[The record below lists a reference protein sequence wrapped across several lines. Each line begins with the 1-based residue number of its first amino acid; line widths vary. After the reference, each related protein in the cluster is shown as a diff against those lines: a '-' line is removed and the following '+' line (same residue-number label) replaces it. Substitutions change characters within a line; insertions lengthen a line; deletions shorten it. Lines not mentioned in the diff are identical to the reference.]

1 MANMATRIS
10 IYADDKASASFR
22 RVGGEADSLAKKID
36 ALNALGP
43 GLRNVFAGLGVSVGF
58 GQAIRQ
64 AAAFETALVSM
75 RRVTSRSA
83 SELKADIAG
92 LGPELGSQTQLM
104 QGLYTVYS
112 SGVTEA
118 AKAVDLLSTAS
129 KASKVSGVSQAQAV
143 DALTSLMTGYTG
155 ELNRAAEASDLLF
168 AIEKQGKTT
177 VGEVIPVIGELA
189 SVSKQA
195 NISADEM
202 GAQFSALTL
211 TSGGTAKAAT
221 QYKAAVMEL
230 LRPNEKLAGLI
241 GRLGYESGTAMVKQ
255 NGLARTWRM
264 LDAAARQSGSSLAQ
278 FLSSEESLVGLA
290 PQLETAFA
298 QHAANLDAMNKKTGE
313 TDASFARWKETLN
326 GLKDTTANMLDNLG
340 TQGGNLFAPAAAEGL
355 RQLNDVLKL
364 LSDNFDTVAAGT
376 VVLGSGLTGMTAAKR
391 LAANET
397 ARYAAETIK
406 LEAAQLRGKVTLLGS
421 AQAVAMKAQS
431 DTEAALAAR
440 NAARAE
446 LERFEAERRSAL
458 AVQNGTDNAII
469 RAAQDRQQLAL
480 KQQLT
485 AAETIYQQKLKAL
498 PTALGSFS
506 SSLAGVGRMVKTAG
520 SALLGAFGGPVGLAV
535 TALTAG
541 LGYLATRESEA
552 EVFAR
557 THADALMLVSDN
569 AGTAADALESYREK
583 LKQMDATQLA
593 FEQKQL
599 AESFKKQTA
608 GGLSNDSVYKGILDE
623 MLPSW
628 YNVFDSVPDG
638 FEEKLRKIIFPLSD
652 TAIAS
657 TSSEQMKQIKK
668 DLMDLAVQYD
678 KTGEASKAI
687 EKVVDPVIALK
698 VQQEAVTAQAGQM
711 ASGIQNVGDSA
722 REAASG
728 VNSLVVELNKIDPKR
743 FETAVER
750 LKFKAYVKTLKG
762 VERYKAETLKGEV
775 GLSTDAIK
783 GVMSGN
789 KELLTPGIS
798 ELLSLAGQAYT
809 PSKKT
814 KGSASKAESAKTY
827 LQGVEAEIARLLNN
841 GGEAFGVKLDKKLA
855 EIAKRGKDAG
865 LSLSELTAV
874 TTRYAEAA
882 NADNIRRQS
891 EALDDVALS
900 VARLSGD
907 WRTVNKMEL
916 DREADNL
923 TRKLL
928 SLGVA
933 QETVTAKVN
942 EYRAAKEKESQI
954 KDAQAA
960 SEFYRDLYKQAGQF
974 GLEQT
979 YNNKLLE
986 SQADNL
992 RKNVGISEEYI
1003 QQWLKL
1009 QQLESSRS
1017 WNDGIARAS
1026 LSYVSTATDAASQM
1040 ENLFTNAFQT
1050 IGNVGGSA
1058 LEQVFN
1064 EGRFAADE
1072 FFANL
1077 TRQLA
1082 VQSANAAT
1090 NQLIGGILGLL
1101 TNSLSGM
1108 FSGGSFY
1115 SGKGTGFAGYDAAL
1129 GQHVANVPIHHSGGI
1144 VGMGGVATRTVPLS
1158 LFANAPRYHEG
1169 GLLRPDERP
1178 AILQTGERVLSRS
1191 DNANMGAKLDVIAD
1205 KIEALA
1211 SAIQNSTGGGSPNI
1225 VIVDDNSKIEKYM
1238 RSPEGA
1244 RTFLFQ
1250 MNQNRAAVK
1259 NVAQGGRA

>member
-43 GLRNVFAGLGVSVGF
+43 GLRNVFAGLGVSVDF
-58 GQAIRQ
+58 AEAIRQ

-118 AKAVDLLSTAS
+118 AKAVDLLTTAS

-189 SVSKQA
+189 GVSKQA
-195 NISADEM
+195 GISADEM

-376 VVLGSGLTGMTAAKR
+376 VVLGSGLAGMTAAKK

-421 AQAVAMKAQS
+421 AQAVSMKAQA

-506 SSLAGVGRMVKTAG
+506 SSLAGVGRMAKTAG

-541 LGYLATRESEA
+541 LGYLATQEDAATKFSRE
-552 EVFAR
+552 
-557 THADALMLVSDN
+557 HADALMLVSDN
-569 AGTAADALESYREK
+569 TGTAASALDAYREQ
-583 LKQMDATQLA
+583 LKGMTAERLK
-593 FEQKQL
+593 FEQASVSANLQHVAGGDMLSGSAYKNIMSEVVPMALFDGNAPAMREQLREAMASLLPTNIANATL
-599 AESFKKQTA
+599 AELEAVKQKLMEL
-608 GGLSNDSVYKGILDE
+608 GVQ
-623 MLPSW
+623 
-628 YNVFDSVPDG
+628 YNRTG
-638 FEEKLRKIIFPLSD
+638 E
-652 TAIAS
+652 
-657 TSSEQMKQIKK
+657 TSS
-668 DLMDLAVQYD
+668 
-678 KTGEASKAI
+678 AI
-687 EKVVDPVIALK
+687 TKFLDPLIALK
-698 VQQEAVTAQAGQM
+698 IQQEAVTAQAGNV
-711 ASGIQNVGDSA
+711 ASGLDCIGGSA
-722 REAASG
+722 SAAASG
-728 VNSLVVELNKIDPKR
+728 VNSLVVELGKLDPKR
-743 FETAVER
+743 LANVMSSLE
-750 LKFKAYVKTLKG
+750 FKSYAKGLKG
-762 VERYKAETLKGEV
+762 VEKFKAEQLNAA
-775 GLSTDAIK
+775 GLSTEAIK
-783 GVMSGN
+783 GVMAGN

-798 ELLSLAGQAYT
+798 ELLSWAGQAYT
-809 PSKKT
+809 PPKKT
-814 KGSASKAESAKTY
+814 KGGTSKAESAKTY
-827 LQGVEAEIARLLNN
+827 LQGVEAEIAGLLNN
-841 GGEAFGVKLDKKLA
+841 GEEAFGVKLDKKLL

-882 NADNIRRQS
+882 NADNIRKQS

-942 EYRAAKEKESQI
+942 EYTAAKEKESQI

-974 GLEQT
+974 GLAQT

-1026 LSYVSTATDAASQM
+1026 LSYVSTATDAAGQM

-1082 VQSANAAT
+1082 VQSANAVT
-1090 NQLIGGILGLL
+1090 NQLISGILGLL

>member
-1 MANMATRIS
+1 MATMATRIS

-22 RVGGEADSLAKKID
+22 KVGGEADSLAKKID

-255 NGLARTWRM
+255 NGLAQTWRM

-278 FLSSEESLVGLA
+278 FLSSEESIVGLA

-298 QHAANLDAMNKKTGE
+298 QHAANLEAMNKKTGE

-364 LSDNFDTVAAGT
+364 LSDNFDTVASGA
-376 VVLGSGLTGMTAAKR
+376 VVLGSGIAGMTAAKK

-421 AQAVAMKAQS
+421 AQAVSMKARA
-431 DTEAALAAR
+431 DFDAALAAR

-446 LERFEAERRSAL
+446 LEHFEAERRSAV
-458 AVQNGTDNAII
+458 AVRNGTDNAFI
-469 RAAQDRQQLAL
+469 RAAQERQQLAL

-485 AAETIYQQKLKAL
+485 AAETTYQQRLKAL

-506 SSLAGVGRMVKTAG
+506 NSLSGVGRVAKTAG

-541 LGYLATRESEA
+541 LGYLATQEDAATKFSRE
-552 EVFAR
+552 
-557 THADALMLVSDN
+557 HADALMLVSDN
-569 AGTAADALESYREK
+569 AGTAASALDAYREQ
-583 LKQMDATQLA
+583 LKGMTTERLK
-593 FEQKQL
+593 FEQASVGANLQHVADGDILNGSAYKNIMSEVVPMALFDGNAPAMREQLREAMASLLPTNIANATL
-599 AESFKKQTA
+599 AELEAVKQKLMEL
-608 GGLSNDSVYKGILDE
+608 GVQ
-623 MLPSW
+623 
-628 YNVFDSVPDG
+628 YNRTG
-638 FEEKLRKIIFPLSD
+638 E
-652 TAIAS
+652 
-657 TSSEQMKQIKK
+657 TSS
-668 DLMDLAVQYD
+668 
-678 KTGEASKAI
+678 AI
-687 EKVVDPVIALK
+687 TKFLDPLIALK
-698 VQQEAVTAQAGQM
+698 IQQEAVAARAESM
-711 ASGIQNVGDSA
+711 ASGLDGIGGSA
-722 REAASG
+722 SAAASG
-728 VNSLVVELNKIDPKR
+728 VNSLVVELGKLDPKR
-743 FETAVER
+743 LANVMSSLEFKSYAKGLKGLE
-750 LKFKAYVKTLKG
+750 KFKAEQLN
-762 VERYKAETLKGEV
+762 AA
-775 GLSTDAIK
+775 GLSAEAVK

-789 KELLTPGIS
+789 RKLLTPDIS
-798 ELLSLAGQAYT
+798 KLLSLAGQAYT
-809 PSKKT
+809 PPKT
-814 KGSASKAESAKTY
+814 KAGASKAELAKTY
-827 LQGVEAEIARLLNN
+827 LQGVEAEIAGLLNN

-882 NADNIRRQS
+882 NADNIRKQS

-933 QETVTAKVN
+933 QGTVTAKVN

-974 GLEQT
+974 GLAQT

-1026 LSYVSTATDAASQM
+1026 LSYVSTATDAAGQM

>member
-1 MANMATRIS
+1 MALFDGNAPAMREQLREAMASLLPTNI
-10 IYADDKASASFR
+10 ANATLAEL
-22 RVGGEADSLAKKID
+22 EAVKQKLME
-36 ALNALGP
+36 
-43 GLRNVFAGLGVSVGF
+43 LGV
-58 GQAIRQ
+58 Q
-64 AAAFETALVSM
+64 
-75 RRVTSRSA
+75 
-83 SELKADIAG
+83 
-92 LGPELGSQTQLM
+92 
-104 QGLYTVYS
+104 Y
-112 SGVTEA
+112 
-118 AKAVDLLSTAS
+118 
-129 KASKVSGVSQAQAV
+129 
-143 DALTSLMTGYTG
+143 
-155 ELNRAAEASDLLF
+155 NR
-168 AIEKQGKTT
+168 
-177 VGEVIPVIGELA
+177 
-189 SVSKQA
+189 
-195 NISADEM
+195 
-202 GAQFSALTL
+202 
-211 TSGGTAKAAT
+211 
-221 QYKAAVMEL
+221 
-230 LRPNEKLAGLI
+230 
-241 GRLGYESGTAMVKQ
+241 
-255 NGLARTWRM
+255 
-264 LDAAARQSGSSLAQ
+264 
-278 FLSSEESLVGLA
+278 
-290 PQLETAFA
+290 
-298 QHAANLDAMNKKTGE
+298 TGE
-313 TDASFARWKETLN
+313 TSSAITKF
-326 GLKDTTANMLDNLG
+326 LD
-340 TQGGNLFAPAAAEGL
+340 
-355 RQLNDVLKL
+355 
-364 LSDNFDTVAAGT
+364 
-376 VVLGSGLTGMTAAKR
+376 
-391 LAANET
+391 
-397 ARYAAETIK
+397 
-406 LEAAQLRGKVTLLGS
+406 
-421 AQAVAMKAQS
+421 
-431 DTEAALAAR
+431 
-440 NAARAE
+440 
-446 LERFEAERRSAL
+446 
-458 AVQNGTDNAII
+458 
-469 RAAQDRQQLAL
+469 
-480 KQQLT
+480 
-485 AAETIYQQKLKAL
+485 
-498 PTALGSFS
+498 
-506 SSLAGVGRMVKTAG
+506 
-520 SALLGAFGGPVGLAV
+520 
-535 TALTAG
+535 
-541 LGYLATRESEA
+541 
-552 EVFAR
+552 
-557 THADALMLVSDN
+557 
-569 AGTAADALESYREK
+569 
-583 LKQMDATQLA
+583 
-593 FEQKQL
+593 
-599 AESFKKQTA
+599 
-608 GGLSNDSVYKGILDE
+608 
-623 MLPSW
+623 
-628 YNVFDSVPDG
+628 
-638 FEEKLRKIIFPLSD
+638 PL
-652 TAIAS
+652 
-657 TSSEQMKQIKK
+657 
-668 DLMDLAVQYD
+668 
-678 KTGEASKAI
+678 
-687 EKVVDPVIALK
+687 IALK
-698 VQQEAVTAQAGQM
+698 IQQEAVTAQAGNV
-711 ASGIQNVGDSA
+711 ASGLDGIGGSA
-722 REAASG
+722 SAAASG
-728 VNSLVVELNKIDPKR
+728 VNSLVVELGKLDPKR
-743 FETAVER
+743 LANVMSSLE
-750 LKFKAYVKTLKG
+750 FKSYAKGLKG
-762 VERYKAETLKGEV
+762 VEKFKAEQLNAA
-775 GLSTDAIK
+775 GLSTEAIK
-783 GVMSGN
+783 GVRAGN
-789 KELLTPGIS
+789 KELLTPVIS
-798 ELLSLAGQAYT
+798 ELLSWAGQAYT
-809 PSKKT
+809 PPKKT
-814 KGSASKAESAKTY
+814 KGGTSKAESAKTY
-827 LQGVEAEIARLLNN
+827 LQGVEAEIAGLLNN
-841 GGEAFGVKLDKKLA
+841 GEEAFGVKLDKKLL

-882 NADNIRRQS
+882 NADNIRKQS

-942 EYRAAKEKESQI
+942 EYTAAKEKESQI

-974 GLEQT
+974 GLAQT

-1026 LSYVSTATDAASQM
+1026 LSYVSTATDAAGQM
-1040 ENLFTNAFQT
+1040 ENLFTNALQT

>member
-189 SVSKQA
+189 GVSKQA
-195 NISADEM
+195 GISADEM

-221 QYKAAVMEL
+221 QYKATVMEL

-364 LSDNFDTVAAGT
+364 LSDNFDTVASGA
-376 VVLGSGLTGMTAAKR
+376 VVLGSGIAGMTAAKK

-421 AQAVAMKAQS
+421 AQAVAMKAQA

-506 SSLAGVGRMVKTAG
+506 SSLAGVGRMAKTAG

-541 LGYLATRESEA
+541 LGYLATQEDAATKFSRE
-552 EVFAR
+552 
-557 THADALMLVSDN
+557 HADALMLVSDN
-569 AGTAADALESYREK
+569 TGTAASALDAYREQ
-583 LKQMDATQLA
+583 LKGMTAERLK
-593 FEQKQL
+593 FEQASVSANLQHVAGGDMLNGSAYKNIMSEVVPMALFDGNAPAMREQLREATASLLPTNIANATL
-599 AESFKKQTA
+599 AELEAVKQKLMEL
-608 GGLSNDSVYKGILDE
+608 GVQ
-623 MLPSW
+623 
-628 YNVFDSVPDG
+628 YNRTG
-638 FEEKLRKIIFPLSD
+638 E
-652 TAIAS
+652 
-657 TSSEQMKQIKK
+657 TSS
-668 DLMDLAVQYD
+668 
-678 KTGEASKAI
+678 AI
-687 EKVVDPVIALK
+687 TKFLDPLIALK
-698 VQQEAVTAQAGQM
+698 IQQEAVAARAESM
-711 ASGIQNVGDSA
+711 ASGLDGIGGSA
-722 REAASG
+722 SAAASG
-728 VNSLVVELNKIDPKR
+728 VNSLVVELGKLDPKR
-743 FETAVER
+743 LANVMSSLEFKSYANGLKGLE
-750 LKFKAYVKTLKG
+750 KFKAEQLN
-762 VERYKAETLKGEV
+762 AA
-775 GLSTDAIK
+775 GLSAEAVK

-789 KELLTPGIS
+789 RKLLTPDIS
-798 ELLSLAGQAYT
+798 KLLSLAGQAYT
-809 PSKKT
+809 PPQKT
-814 KGSASKAESAKTY
+814 KAGASKTESAKTY
-827 LQGVEAEIARLLNN
+827 LQGVEAEIAGLLNN
-841 GGEAFGVKLDKKLA
+841 GEEAFGVKLA
-855 EIAKRGKDAG
+855 EIAKRGKDAE

-882 NADNIRRQS
+882 NADNIRKQS

-916 DREADNL
+916 DREADRI

-942 EYRAAKEKESQI
+942 EYTAAKEKESQI

-974 GLEQT
+974 GLAQT

-1026 LSYVSTATDAASQM
+1026 LSYVSTATDAAGQM

-1082 VQSANAAT
+1082 VQSANATT

-1101 TNSLSGM
+1101 TNSVTGLFGGGVGNAIGQSTATKGLATSLSKV
-1108 FSGGSFY
+1108 SF
-1115 SGKGTGFAGYDAAL
+1115 F
-1129 GQHVANVPIHHSGGI
+1129 HSGG
-1144 VGMGGVATRTVPLS
+1144 VVGSSSGMGKALPLS

-1191 DNANMGAKLDVIAD
+1191 DKANMGAKLDVIAA

-1225 VIVDDNSKIEKYM
+1225 VIVDDNSKIEKYT

-1259 NVAQGGRA
+1259 NVEQGGRA